1 MKTANL
7 TVRVDA
13 ALKLRSQSVA
23 KALDVSLSQVVTA
36 ALKGLCR
43 GAPEQLSLSS
53 GVFIPLVLDKST
65 SEAREGLERH
75 TRNLLR
81 ARLLQLEMLRRSR
94 GLTADEAGELES
106 LSLAQFRW

>member
-13 ALKLRSQSVA
+13 ALKLRSQFVA

-53 GVFIPLVLDKST
+53 GVFIPLVLDKSI

-75 TRNLLR
+75 VRNVLR
-81 ARLLQLEMLRRSR
+81 ARLIQLEMLRRSR
-94 GLTADEAGELES
+94 PLTADEIDEKES

>member
-13 ALKLRSQSVA
+13 ALKLRSQFVA

-75 TRNLLR
+75 VRNVLR

-94 GLTADEAGELES
+94 PLTADEIDEQDS

>member
-23 KALDVSLSQVVTA
+23 KSLDVSLSQVVTA
-36 ALKGLCR
+36 ALKGLCK

-65 SEAREGLERH
+65 SAAREGLERH
-75 TRNLLR
+75 VRNVLR
-81 ARLLQLEMLRRSR
+81 ARLIQLDLLRRSR
-94 GLTADEAGELES
+94 RLTDDEMQEQES
-106 LSLAQFRW
+106 LTLAQFRW